1 MVRAAQEVKALNSR
15 VLEFLSK
22 PQSVL
27 DLVRHLVS
35 PPTPD
40 ADQGQALRLPFAAC
54 EVRARLVRA
63 APRGSSSDSCGWC
76 GQSGCE
82 RRVRARPGRECR

>member
-1 MVRAAQEVKALNSR
+1 MLWERAGPHIPPFTYVLANTIVVRAAQEVKALNSR

-54 EVRARLVRA
+54 EVRARPILA
-63 APRGSSSDSCGWC
+63 APRDSCG
-76 GQSGCE
+76 
-82 RRVRARPGRECR
+82 